1 MTTEKNRYLR
11 ILDDKIVKKLVKMLL
26 FMLLWSLLC

>member
-11 ILDDKIVKKLVKMLL
+11 ILDNKIVKKLVKMLL